1 MEYRTLGGTGMKV
14 SHFCLGAMMFGP
26 MGNPDHDEC
35 IKITH
40 AALDAGV
47 NFIDTSD
54 AYSDGESERI
64 LAKALQGRRDQVIL
78 ATKCFFPPGRVE
90 LLTRT
95 GKNVGDG
102 GGSRRW
108 IVRAVEDSLR
118 RLETDYIDVYQ
129 LHRRDWDTELEESL
143 AAMTDLQRAGKIRV
157 IGTSATSAEW
167 IVEAQRIA
175 EQRQLARVRS
185 EQCIYSILSRKVEEG
200 VLPTCQRHGVG
211 VMVYAPLAGGWLT
224 GKYRRNEPPPAGSR
238 ATSRL
243 GRLGVWDEDRPEV
256 QRKYTLVEEL
266 STLAHDAGLSLT
278 HLAMAFAA
286 EHPAV
291 SSVIMGPKTLAQL
304 QDTLGATEIKLTP
317 EVLDR
322 IDAIVPPGVRID
334 PKDSFIPNPWLDEPA
349 RRRRLRSS

>member
-1 MEYRTLGGTGMKV
+1 MEYRTLGGTGVKV

-26 MGNPDHDEC
+26 MGNPDHEEC
-35 IKITH
+35 VKLTH

-54 AYSDGESERI
+54 TYSDGESERI
-64 LAKALQGRRDQVIL
+64 LAKALKGRRDSVVL
-78 ATKCFFPPGRVE
+78 ATKCFFPPGRVG
-90 LLTRT
+90 LFTRA
-95 GKNVGDG
+95 GKNMTDG

-108 IVRAVEDSLR
+108 IMRAVEESLR

-129 LHRRDWDTELEESL
+129 LHRWDWEMDVEESI

-157 IGTSATSAEW
+157 IGASATPAEW

-185 EQCIYSILSRKVEEG
+185 EQCIYSIFSRKVEEA

-224 GKYRRNEPPPAGSR
+224 GKYRRDKPFPEGSR
-238 ATSRL
+238 AAGRL
-243 GRLGVWDEDRPEV
+243 GRMGVWDAERAEV
-256 QRKYTLVEEL
+256 QRKYDLIEAL
-266 STLAHDAGLSLT
+266 NALAQEAGLSLT
-278 HLAMAFAA
+278 HMAMAFAA

-291 SSVIMGPKTLAQL
+291 SSVIMGPKTVAQL
-304 QDTLGATEIKLTP
+304 QDTLHAAEVRLIP

-322 IDAIVPPGVRID
+322 IDAIVPPGIRID
-334 PKDSFIPNPWLDEPA
+334 PKESFIPNPALDEPT
-349 RRRRLRSS
+349 RRRRPR

>member
-1 MEYRTLGGTGMKV
+1 MEYRTLGGTGVKV

-26 MGNPDHDEC
+26 MGNPDHEEC
-35 IKITH
+35 VKLTH

-54 AYSDGESERI
+54 TYSDGESERI
-64 LAKALQGRRDQVIL
+64 LAKALKGRRDSVVL
-78 ATKCFFPPGRVE
+78 ATKCFFPPGRVG
-90 LLTRT
+90 LFTRA
-95 GKNVGDG
+95 GKNMTDG

-108 IVRAVEDSLR
+108 IMRAVEESLR

-129 LHRRDWDTELEESL
+129 LHRWDWEMDVEESI

-157 IGTSATSAEW
+157 IGASATPAEW

-185 EQCIYSILSRKVEEG
+185 EQCIYSIFSRKVEEA

-224 GKYRRNEPPPAGSR
+224 GKYRRDKPFPEGSR
-238 ATSRL
+238 AAGRL
-243 GRLGVWDEDRPEV
+243 GRMGVWDAERAEV
-256 QRKYTLVEEL
+256 QRKYDLIEAL
-266 STLAHDAGLSLT
+266 NALAQEAGLSLT
-278 HLAMAFAA
+278 HMAMAFAA

-291 SSVIMGPKTLAQL
+291 SSVIMGPKTVAQL
-304 QDTLGATEIKLTP
+304 QDTLHAAEVRLIP

-322 IDAIVPPGVRID
+322 IDAIVPPGIRID
-334 PKDSFIPNPWLDEPA
+334 PKESFIPNPALDEPT
-349 RRRRLRSS
+349 RRRRPH

>member
-1 MEYRTLGGTGMKV
+1 MEYRTLGGTGVKV

-26 MGNPDHDEC
+26 MGNPDHEEC
-35 IKITH
+35 VKLTH

-54 AYSDGESERI
+54 TYSDGESERI
-64 LAKALQGRRDQVIL
+64 LAKALKGRRDSVVL
-78 ATKCFFPPGRVE
+78 ATKCFFPPGRVG
-90 LLTRT
+90 LFTRA
-95 GKNVGDG
+95 GKNMTDG

-108 IVRAVEDSLR
+108 IMRAVEESLR

-129 LHRRDWDTELEESL
+129 LHRWDWEMDVEESI

-157 IGTSATSAEW
+157 IGASATPAEW

-185 EQCIYSILSRKVEEG
+185 EQCIYSIFSRKVEEA

-224 GKYRRNEPPPAGSR
+224 GKYRRDKPFPEGSR
-238 ATSRL
+238 AAGRL
-243 GRLGVWDEDRPEV
+243 GRMGVWDAERAEV
-256 QRKYTLVEEL
+256 QRKYDLIEAL
-266 STLAHDAGLSLT
+266 NALAQEAGLSLT
-278 HLAMAFAA
+278 HMAMAFAA

-291 SSVIMGPKTLAQL
+291 SSVIMGPKTVAQL
-304 QDTLGATEIKLTP
+304 QDTLLAAEVRLIP

-322 IDAIVPPGVRID
+322 IDAIVPPGIRID
-334 PKDSFIPNPWLDEPA
+334 PKESFIPNPALDEPT
-349 RRRRLRSS
+349 RRRRPR